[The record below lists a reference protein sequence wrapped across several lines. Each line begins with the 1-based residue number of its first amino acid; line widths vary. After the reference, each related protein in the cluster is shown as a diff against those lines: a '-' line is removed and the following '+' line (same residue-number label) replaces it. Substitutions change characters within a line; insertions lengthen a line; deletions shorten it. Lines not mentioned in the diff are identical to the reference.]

1 MLSNS
6 RARVKLIGSFSIR
19 ESRMA
24 RVSTLQLALKP
35 HDLFVL
41 FALLTRGDQSVS
53 YPELAAQTGLAPS
66 AAHGAVKRAVASGLA
81 ASRDRRPAVLKPQ
94 LREFVLHGAR
104 YAFPAAH
111 GKLVRGMPTAYAA
124 PPLDKVIASSAD
136 PIPVWPDKNGKTRG
150 VSLSPLYHSVP
161 EAARRDPKL
170 YELLALFDAIRSGQ
184 ARERSIAQKMLEE
197 RMQ

>member
-1 MLSNS
+1 
-6 RARVKLIGSFSIR
+6 
-19 ESRMA
+19 MA
-24 RVSTLQLALKP
+24 RVSTPQLSLKP

-41 FALLTRGDQSVS
+41 FALLTRGDQSVG
-53 YPELAAQTGLAPS
+53 YPDLAAQTGLAPS
-66 AAHGAVKRAVASGLA
+66 AVHGAIKRAVAAGLA

-104 YAFPAAH
+104 YAFPAMH

-124 PPLDKVIASSAD
+124 PPLDRVIAPSAD
-136 PIPVWPDKNGKTRG
+136 PVPVWPDKNGETRG
-150 VSLSPLYHSVP
+150 VSLSPLYPSVP
-161 EAARRDPKL
+161 DAARRDLKL
-170 YELLALFDAIRSGQ
+170 YELLALFDGIRAGH

>member
-1 MLSNS
+1 
-6 RARVKLIGSFSIR
+6 
-19 ESRMA
+19 MA
-24 RVSTLQLALKP
+24 RVSSPQLALKP

-41 FALLTRGDQSVS
+41 FALLTSGDQSVS

-66 AAHGAVKRAVASGLA
+66 AAHGAIKRAVASGLA

-104 YAFPAAH
+104 YAFPAVH

-124 PPLDKVIASSAD
+124 PPLDQVIAPSAD

-150 VSLSPLYHSVP
+150 VSLSPLYPSVP
-161 EAARRDPKL
+161 DAARRDPKL
-170 YELLALFDAIRSGQ
+170 YELLALFDAIRAGQ
-184 ARERSIAQKMLEE
+184 ARERSIAQRMLEE